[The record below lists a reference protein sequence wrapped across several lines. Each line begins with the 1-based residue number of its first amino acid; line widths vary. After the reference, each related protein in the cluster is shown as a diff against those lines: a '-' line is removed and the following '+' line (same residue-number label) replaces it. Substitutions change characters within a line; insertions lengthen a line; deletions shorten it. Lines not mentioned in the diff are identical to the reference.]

1 MAKAT
6 KKIQAIET
14 ETTRPDDDAVIAAA
28 FDDANNHGD
37 DDDAN
42 IDHLPYEGDNGHDG
56 DGHAGGD
63 DDAREESDGKPLL
76 SPEEL
81 KAFRD
86 NAERL
91 RRPLSFM
98 KCTDGGVYTV
108 GDKDVTGARVLAA
121 IDWLIKQ
128 RSLWVGGKSVESHGY
143 LWTELKG
150 KPPPRPNTFTN
161 RANWKKYNKNGK
173 ETDPFGNIQDI
184 LPLITGSGGVI
195 SLQASTFA
203 VKAAIGELLT
213 TFIESG
219 GRRRPYI
226 QLTSEK
232 NTETGESYPKLLI
245 VAWADTNEDLSFLRE
260 MLIKDDPE
268 YPEPEEP
275 KDDGYWE
282 KLAR

>member
-1 MAKAT
+1 MAKAA
-6 KKIQAIET
+6 KKIQAVET
-14 ETTRPDDDAVIAAA
+14 EITRQDDDAAIAAA

-42 IDHLPYEGDNGHDG
+42 IDHLPDEGDDGHDG
-56 DGHAGGD
+56 DGHADGD
-63 DDAREESDGKPLL
+63 DGGREESDGKPLL
-76 SPEEL
+76 SPEEIE
-81 KAFRD
+81 AFRD

-98 KCTDGGVYTV
+98 KCTDEGVYTV

-128 RSLWVGGKSVESHGY
+128 RSLWIGGRPVESHGH
-143 LWTELKG
+143 LWTKLKG
-150 KPPPRPNTFTN
+150 KPPPRPDTFNN
-161 RANWKKYNKNGK
+161 RANWSKYSKNGK

-232 NTETGESYPKLLI
+232 DTEAGESYPRLLI
-245 VAWADTNEDLSFLRE
+245 VGYADTNEDLSFLRE
-260 MLIKDDPE
+260 MLIKDDPP
-268 YPEPEEP
+268 YPEPEER
-275 KDDGYWE
+275 KWTGFGND
-282 KLAR
+282 